1 MLYKGTKGMNQE
13 DQLKNVLIKEYG
25 SKKGLIL
32 YKKYA
37 NAFSIDYLNDVT
49 ASASMLIKDIQYL
62 EQLSAVKPIRIYF
75 YFTSQHSQTILHLRL
90 LQQEKPGPLADVLP
104 MLENLDFRTDR
115 AQSYCVKPV
124 QTTEL
129 WINDFSAI
137 ADNKK
142 INIEEAAQLFQD
154 VLTHYYFGELEND
167 AFNKLVLN
175 ASCSWREVVVLRAYA
190 KYLHQL
196 GFGYSQTYIEKTV
209 TAYPDIAKNLVS
221 LFKISH
227 DPKETGSSPA
237 ITKLTKQIL
246 EALDAVIS
254 LDEDKILRRILSLI
268 QATLRTNYFQQNEN
282 NRENVYL
289 AFKFNSSAIPEM
301 PLPVPL
307 YEIFVYSP
315 RFEGIHLRA
324 TKVARGGIRWS
335 DRKEDFR
342 REILGLMKAQK
353 VKNAIIVPSGAKGGF
368 VLKSL
373 KPEATRDD
381 IQKEVMACYKLFI
394 KALLDI
400 TDNIKGKNF
409 VRPKNVVCYDEV
421 DPYLVVA
428 ADKGTAALSDVAN
441 SIASETGFWLGDA
454 FASGGST
461 GYDHKRIGI
470 TARGAWESVKRHFRE
485 LNIDIQQKNITVIGI
500 GDMSGDVFG
509 NGMTYS
515 KKIKLLAAFDHRHIF
530 LDPDPDPEISYHERL
545 RLFSLPTSS
554 WQDYQPALISP
565 GGGVFKR
572 SLKSITL
579 TPQIKKILQIETNT
593 LTPNELIRAI
603 LKAPVDLLF
612 NGGIGTYV
620 KASHE
625 RHMDAGDRTN
635 DTTRVNGNELRAVV
649 VGEGGNLGFTQL
661 GRIEFALKGGLINT
675 DFIDNSAGV
684 DCSDHEV
691 NLKIL
696 LDLEVKKKTLSL
708 KKRNELLTSVTQEI
722 AQLVLTDN
730 YYQALVMSFSAF
742 HGKRNI
748 MLHVNFI
755 KDMESQGILNR
766 QVEFLPEDKVL
777 LERKAAGEG
786 LTRPE
791 LAVLLAYTKIHLQ
804 QEILQSDLPEDKFIS
819 QMAKAAFP
827 ESISKKYEKT
837 IREHRLYRDI
847 IATQLSNYV
856 VNEMGMTFVYRA
868 EIETGSS
875 VADIIRAYLV
885 ASNIFDTQSL
895 KKTVEDLDFKISM
908 EEQYFILFHLR
919 KLINI
924 STRWFLR
931 SGYLNKDL
939 QELIKYYSLGI
950 QKLQHILPSLMTGM
964 TKEYLESITTEF
976 LKTGLS
982 KALGEKIGAYRA
994 IYTCL
999 NIIDIAHKYQF
1010 DLIKTA
1016 EVYFASGDHA
1026 NLVWFRDQI
1035 ADESAH
1041 QGDWDSLAR
1050 LTLRDE
1056 LDVAQRMMTVAIMKQ
1071 GSKKTSPVVL
1081 IEEWKKQN
1089 HPIFKRWEQL
1099 LAMLHSSSH
1108 VEYAMFFIVIR
1119 EFIGLLQANK

>member
-1 MLYKGTKGMNQE
+1 MSNE
-13 DQLKNVLIKEYG
+13 DQIKNVLVKEYG

-32 YKKYA
+32 YKKYIH
-37 NAFSIDYLNDVT
+37 AFSVDYLNDT
-49 ASASMLIKDIQYL
+49 EAPMLIKDIEYL
-62 EQLSAVKPIRIYF
+62 EQLSTVKPIKIYF
-75 YFTSQHSQTILHLRL
+75 YFTDLQDQTILHLRL
-90 LQQEKPGPLADVLP
+90 LQQEKPRPLADMLP
-104 MLENLDFRTDR
+104 MLENLDFRTDSVR
-115 AQSYCVKPV
+115 TYCVEV
-124 QTTEL
+124 AQVGEL
-129 WINDFSAI
+129 WVSDFSAI
-137 ADNKK
+137 AVHEK
-142 INIEEAAQLFQD
+142 INIEEVTQLFQD
-154 VLTHYYFGELEND
+154 ALTHYYFGELEND

-190 KYLHQL
+190 KYLHQI
-196 GFGYSQTYIEKTV
+196 GFSYSQHYIEKTV
-209 TAYPDIAKNLVS
+209 TAYPDIAKNLIF
-221 LFKISH
+221 LFKLLH
-227 DPKETGSSPA
+227 DPKETGLLPKVN
-237 ITKLTKQIL
+237 KLTKQISD
-246 EALDAVIS
+246 ALDAVTS
-254 LDEDKILRRILSLI
+254 LDEDKILRRILLLI

-289 AFKFNSSAIPEM
+289 AFKFNSSAIPDM

-335 DRKEDFR
+335 DRREDFR

-373 KPEATRDD
+373 KPEAARED

-441 SIASETGFWLGDA
+441 SIAHEANFWLGDA

-470 TARGAWESVKRHFRE
+470 TARGAWESIKRHFRE
-485 LNIDIQQKNITVIGI
+485 LNIDLQQKNITTVGI

-509 NGMTYS
+509 NGMIYS

-530 LDPDPDPEISYHERL
+530 LDPDPDPDISYHERL
-545 RLFSLPTSS
+545 RLFSLPASS
-554 WQDYQPALISP
+554 WQDYQSKLIST

-579 TPQIKKILQIETNT
+579 TPQVKKILQIDTNA

-620 KASHE
+620 KAAHE
-625 RHMDAGDRTN
+625 HHIDVGDRTN
-635 DTTRVNGNELRAVV
+635 DACRVNGGELRATV

-696 LDLEVKKKTLSL
+696 LDIEVKKKTLSL
-708 KKRNELLTSVTQEI
+708 KKRNELLNSLTQEV
-722 AQLVLTDN
+722 AQLVLIDN

-742 HGKRNI
+742 HAKRNI

-755 KDMESQGILNR
+755 KDMEAQGILNR
-766 QVEFLPEDKVL
+766 QVEFLPEDKIL

-791 LAVLLAYTKIHLQ
+791 LAVLLAYTKIHLK
-804 QEILQSDLPEDKFIS
+804 QEILQTDLPEDKFIS
-819 QMAKAAFP
+819 QMVKAAFP
-827 ESISKKYEKT
+827 ASIGKKYDKT
-837 IREHRLYRDI
+837 MREHRLYRDI

-856 VNEMGMTFVYRA
+856 VNEMGMTFIYRT

-875 VADIIRAYLV
+875 VGDIIRAYLV
-885 ASNIFDTQSL
+885 ASNIFETQAL
-895 KKTVEDLDFKISM
+895 KKMVEELDFKISM

-931 SGYLNKDL
+931 SSYLNQDL
-939 QELIKYYSLGI
+939 NELIKHYSLGI

-964 TKEYLESITTEF
+964 TKEYLESIKTEF
-976 LKTGLS
+976 FKTGLS

-999 NIIDIAHKYQF
+999 NIIDIAQQYQL

-1016 EVYFASGDHA
+1016 EVYFASGDQA

-1035 ADESAH
+1035 ADESSH
-1041 QGDWDSLAR
+1041 QGDWDALAR

-1071 GSKKTSPVVL
+1071 SAKKTSPRVL
-1081 IEEWKKQN
+1081 IEQWKKQN
-1089 HPIFKRWEQL
+1089 HHIFKRWEQL
-1099 LAMLHSSSH
+1099 LSMLHSSSH

-1119 EFIGLLQANK
+1119 EFIGLLQTNK